1 VKNIISQCWE
11 EKLKKSDTEVKDVF
25 VIEPAVFPDAR
36 GFFMEAFHQQKFNE
50 LGISHTFVQ
59 DNQSLSAK
67 GTLRGLHYQVSH
79 IQGKLVRVI
88 RGAIY
93 DVAVDL
99 RKSSET
105 FGKWFGVELSAENKK
120 QLWIPPCFAHGFY
133 VLSDQ
138 AEVLYKTTDYYD
150 AKGERCIFW
159 NDPDLGIAWPLS
171 PDISL
176 LLSEKDQDAVP
187 FKQAEVFD

>member
-1 VKNIISQCWE
+1 
-11 EKLKKSDTEVKDVF
+11 LKILNTEIKDVL
-25 VIEPAVFPDAR
+25 VVQPDVFEDGR

-50 LGISHTFVQ
+50 FGIPYTFVQ

-79 IQGKLVRVI
+79 IQGKLMRVL
-88 RGAIY
+88 RGAIF

-99 RKSSET
+99 RKSSDT
-105 FGKWFGVELSAENKK
+105 FGKWFGIRLSAENKK

-133 VLSDQ
+133 VLSEQ

-150 AKGERCIFW
+150 AQAERCIIW

-171 PDISL
+171 TDIPL
-176 LLSEKDQDAVP
+176 LLSNKDQKGVS

>member
-1 VKNIISQCWE
+1 MI
-11 EKLKKSDTEVKDVF
+11 KSNTELTDVF
-25 VIEPAVFPDAR
+25 VIEPVVFKDAR
-36 GFFMEAFHQQKFNE
+36 GFFMEAFHQQKINE
-50 LGISHTFVQ
+50 FGIPYTFVQ
-59 DNQSLSAK
+59 DNQSLSTK

-79 IQGKLVRVI
+79 IQGKLMRVL

-99 RKSSET
+99 RKSSAT
-105 FGKWFGVELSAENKK
+105 FGKWAGIELSAENKK

-150 AKGERCIFW
+150 AGGERCILW
-159 NDPDLGIAWPLS
+159 NDPDLGITWPLD
-171 PDISL
+171 PDVPL
-176 LLSEKDQDAVP
+176 LLSNKDQKGVS
-187 FKQAEVFD
+187 FKQAEVFK

>member
-1 VKNIISQCWE
+1 M
-11 EKLKKSDTEVKDVF
+11 KKSNTEIADVL
-25 VIEPAVFPDAR
+25 VIEPVVFEDDR

-50 LGISHTFVQ
+50 LGIQYTFVQ

-67 GTLRGLHYQVSH
+67 GTLRGLHYQVAH

-88 RGAIY
+88 RGEIY

-99 RKSSET
+99 RKSSDT
-105 FGKWFGVELSAENKK
+105 FGKWFGIELSAENKK

-150 AKGERCIFW
+150 AEAERCIIW
-159 NDPDLGIAWPLS
+159 NDPDLDITWPLS
-171 PDISL
+171 ANAPL
-176 LLSEKDQDAVP
+176 LLSKKDQNGAS
-187 FKQAEVFD
+187 FKEAEVFD